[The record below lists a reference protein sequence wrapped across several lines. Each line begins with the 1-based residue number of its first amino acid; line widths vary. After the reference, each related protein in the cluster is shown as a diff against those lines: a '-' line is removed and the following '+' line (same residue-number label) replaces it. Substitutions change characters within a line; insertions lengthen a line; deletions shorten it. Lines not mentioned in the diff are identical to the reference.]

1 MDSSTIKI
9 SKRAFSVLWLVAL
22 STYSCF
28 SFSAPDLPIIAV
40 TKIKAPVDDD
50 GFWRRVNTKS
60 ANFQVMLETQ
70 LTRVGRFK
78 VMERN
83 RVDEVLGEQGLNN
96 EFGDGQTAGG
106 GFNVNGVDYLVYGS
120 ITKFGQKQKRMNT
133 GSFSSASLI
142 TEFEADIKL
151 VDAST
156 GEVRKAETAS
166 VSLQTAGGVS
176 TGGFTSV
183 NAEADPL
190 SDAQRIAAKKVA
202 GIIATSIF
210 PIEILRGGTTIYLNY
225 GNAILDEGDKLTVFR
240 PGEELIDEASGL
252 NLGTEEEK
260 IGEIEITESTDKFSK
275 AVLLSGDGPSKGDLA
290 RISSKGSERK
300 GSTGKPGEK
309 RGKKI

>member
-1 MDSSTIKI
+1 MKLAALKLIKMSLSILWFTALTLNATSSL
-9 SKRAFSVLWLVAL
+9 A
-22 STYSCF
+22 
-28 SFSAPDLPIIAV
+28 APDLPIIAV

-70 LTRVGRFK
+70 LTRVGRFQ

-106 GFNVNGVDYLVYGS
+106 GFNVSGVDYLVYGS
-120 ITKFGQKQKRMNT
+120 ITKFGQKQKRMQT

-210 PIEILRGGTTIYLNY
+210 PIEIIRGGATIYLNY
-225 GNAILDEGDKLTVFR
+225 GNAILDAGDKLTVFR
-240 PGEELIDEASGL
+240 PGEELIDEATGL
-252 NLGTEEEK
+252 NLGSEEEK

-290 RISSKGSERK
+290 RVSSKGSERK
-300 GSTGKPGEK
+300 GSTGKPGAK

>member
-1 MDSSTIKI
+1 MKLAALKLIKM
-9 SKRAFSVLWLVAL
+9 SL
-22 STYSCF
+22 STLWFTALTLNATS
-28 SFSAPDLPIIAV
+28 SLAAPDLPIIAV

-70 LTRVGRFK
+70 LTRVGRFQ

-106 GFNVNGVDYLVYGS
+106 GFNVSGVDYLVYGS
-120 ITKFGQKQKRMNT
+120 ITKFGQKEKRMQT

-210 PIEILRGGTTIYLNY
+210 PIEIIRGGATIYLNY
-225 GNAILDEGDKLTVFR
+225 GNAILDAGDKLTVFR
-240 PGEELIDEASGL
+240 PGEELIDEATGL
-252 NLGTEEEK
+252 NLGSEEEK

-290 RISSKGSERK
+290 RVSSKGSERK
-300 GSTGKPGEK
+300 GSTGKPGAK